1 MWLDRNEL
9 LYDLLTRDAILIKD
23 RQLIQ
28 LDGPFSSREQAV
40 EAARLVEARLADS
53 LANPPLTAAA

>member
-28 LDGPFSSREQAV
+28 LDGPFQTREQAV
-40 EAARLVEARLADS
+40 EAARLVEARLADNA
-53 LANPPLTAAA
+53 ANQSMIAAE

>member
-28 LDGPFSSREQAV
+28 LDGPFQTREQAV
-40 EAARLVEARLADS
+40 EAARLVEARLADNRTNQS
-53 LANPPLTAAA
+53 LIAAA